1 MMDDLKKNTH
11 ARMTKSIESL
21 KDEMSKI
28 RTGRASTGLLE
39 HIMVDYFGNHVPI
52 NQAATISVVDAR
64 NLLVTPW
71 DKKMV
76 PVIEKAIL
84 ISNLG
89 LNPVSAGNALRV
101 PLPSMTEERRRDLI
115 KQVRATAENGR
126 VVVRGVRR
134 DAINE
139 LKDALKKKLISEDD
153 ERRTQDETQKITD
166 KYIAEIDKLLAAKE
180 KDLMEI

>member
-1 MMDDLKKNTH
+1 MMDDLKKNTN